1 MAKSITALRRGAIH
15 RYNAAMIDPARRDR
29 IRRIASRIGVGVS
42 AFTVFTAGWIAMKS
56 DDWRT
61 ITAVSLLALLAALI
75 ASGLSKQS
83 R

>member
-1 MAKSITALRRGAIH
+1 M
-15 RYNAAMIDPARRDR
+15 
-29 IRRIASRIGVGVS
+29 ASRIGVVVS

-61 ITAVSLLALLAALI
+61 ITAVSVLALLAGLI
-75 ASGLSKQS
+75 ASGLSKRS

>member
-1 MAKSITALRRGAIH
+1 
-15 RYNAAMIDPARRDR
+15 MIDPARRDR

-61 ITAVSLLALLAALI
+61 ITAVSVLALAAGLI
-75 ASGLSKQS
+75 ASGLSKRS
-83 R
+83 G

>member
-1 MAKSITALRRGAIH
+1 MATMS
-15 RYNAAMIDPARRDR
+15 DPARPDR
-29 IRRIASRIGVGVS
+29 FRRMASRIGVVVS

-61 ITAVSLLALLAALI
+61 ITAVSVLALLAGLI
-75 ASGLSKQS
+75 ASGLSKRS

>member
-1 MAKSITALRRGAIH
+1 MS
-15 RYNAAMIDPARRDR
+15 DPARRDR
-29 IRRIASRIGVGVS
+29 IRRMASRIGVVVS

-61 ITAVSLLALLAALI
+61 ITAVSVLALLAGLI
-75 ASGLSKQS
+75 ASGLSKRS